1 MANEFIPYWKVL
13 FEADQALDSVVLCF
27 LLSSPDRARIVTL
40 RALAKTLG
48 GSSAAALLPY
58 LTEAV
63 TELIDRGVITST
75 ELANGKVL
83 LQIVDYYLDPEVH
96 AKRDATRYYTSPVA
110 PALKL
115 KKKSTRKTIRR
126 PDLEEN

>member
-1 MANEFIPYWKVL
+1 MANEFIPYWKVM
-13 FEADQALDSVVLCF
+13 FEADQALDSVVFCF

-40 RALAKTLG
+40 RSLAKTLG

-63 TELIDRGVITST
+63 TELVDRGVVTST
-75 ELANGKVL
+75 ELENGKVL

-96 AKRDATRYYTSPVA
+96 ARRDATRYYTSPVVTVTK
-110 PALKL
+110 P
-115 KKKSTRKTIRR
+115 KKGTTRKTIRR
-126 PDLEEN
+126 PNLEEK